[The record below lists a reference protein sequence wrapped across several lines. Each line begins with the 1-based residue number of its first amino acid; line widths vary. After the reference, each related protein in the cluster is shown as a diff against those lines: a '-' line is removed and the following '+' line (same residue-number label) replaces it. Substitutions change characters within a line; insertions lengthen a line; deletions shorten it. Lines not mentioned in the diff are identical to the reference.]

1 MPKCKYDWPEAGERK
16 LIGKRIS
23 RIDGP
28 VKVSGK
34 AKYTYDVN
42 LPGMLYGK
50 ILRSPYAHAKITAL
64 DTSAAESTPGVKA
77 VRKIQ
82 DVGKEIQWA
91 GDEIVAVA
99 AESEEIARD
108 ALDKIK
114 IEFEQLPYLV
124 NEEDLSKA
132 GEHAKAAGSEKSG
145 DPDKAFSDPD
155 VVISD
160 GYYGM
165 AMITH
170 CCLETHGSVAE
181 WTGPDTL
188 KTYFSTQN
196 VSGIPGE
203 VGEALRQAGIDVK
216 NNNIETICQ
225 YIGGGF
231 GSKFSADRWGI
242 ENARLAKIAGK
253 PVKLLL
259 ERDMDLEVAG
269 ARPSSYRQD

>member
-1 MPKCKYDWPEAGERK
+1 MPNCKYDWPGAGDRK

-28 VKVSGK
+28 AKASGK

-50 ILRSPYAHAKITAL
+50 ILRSPYAHCKITAL
-64 DTSAAESTPGVKA
+64 DTSAAESMPGVKA

-132 GEHAKAAGSEKSG
+132 GDSAKAAGSEKSG
-145 DPDKAFSDPD
+145 DPDK
-155 VVISD
+155 
-160 GYYGM
+160 
-165 AMITH
+165 
-170 CCLETHGSVAE
+170 
-181 WTGPDTL
+181 
-188 KTYFSTQN
+188 
-196 VSGIPGE
+196 
-203 VGEALRQAGIDVK
+203 
-216 NNNIETICQ
+216 
-225 YIGGGF
+225 
-231 GSKFSADRWGI
+231 
-242 ENARLAKIAGK
+242 
-253 PVKLLL
+253 
-259 ERDMDLEVAG
+259 
-269 ARPSSYRQD
+269 